1 MCRSTPVV
9 VGEVQDEATESVHQ
23 EAGDRQQPLRV
34 RAGTPES
41 KPFQLNTFLN
51 KKDFNF
57 GASLKQASS
66 LLTLLLIFMQKHI
79 YKRPWP

>member
-1 MCRSTPVV
+1 MCRSTSVV

-41 KPFQLNTFLN
+41 KPSKLNTILN
-51 KKDFNF
+51 KKRPQFRCISKTGLFPSYFIIN
-57 GASLKQASS
+57 
-66 LLTLLLIFMQKHI
+66 I
-79 YKRPWP
+79 YAKTYL